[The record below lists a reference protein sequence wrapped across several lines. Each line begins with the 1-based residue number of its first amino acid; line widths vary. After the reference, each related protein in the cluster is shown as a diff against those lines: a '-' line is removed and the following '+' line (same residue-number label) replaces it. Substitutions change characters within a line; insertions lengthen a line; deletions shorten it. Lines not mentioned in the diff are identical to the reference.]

1 MKNKI
6 TFVNIV
12 FFVVFG
18 VLTGVLWAYLC
29 PIPLIPGAVHFRT
42 FAFIPVVIGYLFG
55 PVTGFFSGYI
65 GTIVWALLSGNFIP
79 LHSPLTDGIA
89 VGLSAAL
96 PALIHLH
103 GGRKDLLET
112 IEEGKGKFIG
122 LSLFWSILCGVLM
135 ILTTSI
141 SLSYFTGLGYL
152 YCILWIGIAD
162 VVPIALTSFVILLL
176 AKRMK
181 NIRNIVPVF

>member
-1 MKNKI
+1 MTKKFS
-6 TFVNIV
+6 FVNII

-42 FAFIPVVIGYLFG
+42 FAFIIVVIGYLFG
-55 PVTGFFSGYI
+55 PVTGFFAGYI

-79 LHSPLTDGIA
+79 LHSPLADGIT

-96 PALIHLH
+96 RALIHTH
-103 GGRKDLLET
+103 NGKKDLLKL
-112 IEEGKGKFIG
+112 IENKGKFIG
-122 LSLFWSILCGVLM
+122 VSLFWSILFGVLM

-141 SLSYFTGLGYL
+141 SLSYFTGLEYT
-152 YCILWIGIAD
+152 YCIIWIGIAD
-162 VVPIALTSFVILLL
+162 VVPIALTPFVVLLL

-181 NIRNIVPVF
+181 NIRNIVPYI